1 MNRRL
6 FLSAVVPAASA
17 ALVLPQW
24 ALAANKKEATALTVA
39 ELSDRLFVIS
49 GGGGNV
55 TVFDSPDGVLLV
67 DGGSPERS
75 AQVLKLVKKRTGAA
89 KIHTLFNTHWHWDQT
104 GSNETLGKAGT
115 RIIAHENTKLWLTTD
130 VNVKWQNRVFKPL
143 PKQALPNQTIYTN
156 ATLQF
161 GGEQIEYGY
170 LPQAHTDGDLYVFF
184 KNANVLVASDIA
196 SAGAYPVID
205 YCTNGWIGG
214 LASATQ
220 KLLGLCN
227 ESTRIVAGLGP
238 TLTRADLQAEN
249 DMLAAMKTRLAKL
262 LAQGMSVQDMLAA
275 APTREYDAKW
285 GDPTLFISNAWPGL
299 VQRARELG
307 VSIV

>member
-6 FLSAVVPAASA
+6 FLSAVAPAVGA

-24 ALAANKKEATALTVA
+24 LLAADKKGAAALTV
-39 ELSDRLFVIS
+39 SDLTDKLFVIS

-55 TVFDSPDGVLLV
+55 TVFNSPEGVLLV

-75 AQVLKLVKKRTGAA
+75 SEVLKLVKKRTGAS
-89 KIHTLFNTHWHWDQT
+89 KIHTLINTHWHWDQT

-130 VNVKWQNRVFKPL
+130 VNSKWQNRVYKPL
-143 PKQALPNQTIYTN
+143 PRQALPNQTTYTN
-156 ATLQF
+156 GSLQF
-161 GGEQIEYGY
+161 GGEQIDYGY
-170 LPQAHTDGDLYVFF
+170 LPQAHTDGDLYVYF
-184 KNANVLVASDIA
+184 KNANVLVGSDVV

-214 LASATQ
+214 LATATQ
-220 KLLGLCN
+220 TLLGLSN
-227 ESTRIVAGLGP
+227 DSTRIVAGLGP
-238 TLTRADLQAEN
+238 TLTRADLDAEN
-249 DMLAAMKTRLAKL
+249 TMLAAMKTQLAKL

-275 APTREYDAKW
+275 APTRDYDAKW